1 MEKTQKNN
9 KLNAK
14 DFIFIG
20 IFGAV
25 ALLIFFVT
33 GAIAALTV
41 FGTIANIPIT
51 LFFVSIAFMLL
62 VSKVRKTGSFLIM
75 GTIIVLPGFMAANG
89 IGVGLSIIGW
99 LIAEIIAT
107 KMKYRDKKAIIIP
120 YVVGSTL
127 QTALFTLPMYMSHGE
142 YFVQRKEILHLTD
155 EALQQYLQV
164 VGSWE
169 KEGLI
174 LLSFYQSYNHFCCR
188 SLNNSNN
195 DSLHFYN
202 AGISPKACVKVI
214 QSENENCRNH
224 I

>member
-142 YFVQRKEILHLTD
+142 YFIQRKEILHLTD
-155 EALQQYLQV
+155 EALQHYLKFM
-164 VGSWE
+164 GSWGMYGSMVALTVLTSLIGALISMRILKKHFE
-169 KEGLI
+169 K
-174 LLSFYQSYNHFCCR
+174 
-188 SLNNSNN
+188 
-195 DSLHFYN
+195 
-202 AGISPKACVKVI
+202 AGVI
-214 QSENENCRNH
+214 
-224 I
+224 

>member
-1 MEKTQKNN
+1 MKTKTN

-20 IFGAV
+20 IFGTV

-33 GAIAALTV
+33 GAIAALTL

-51 LFFVSIAFMLL
+51 LFFVSIAFMLAA
-62 VSKVRKTGSFLIM
+62 SKVRKRGIFFIM

-89 IGVGLSIIGW
+89 IGVGLSILGW

-107 KMKYRDKKAIIIP
+107 KMKYRDKKAMIIP

-155 EALQQYLQV
+155 EALQQYLQFM
-164 VGSWE
+164 GSWGMYAAMVALTVITSSLGAFISVRILKKHFE
-169 KEGLI
+169 K
-174 LLSFYQSYNHFCCR
+174 
-188 SLNNSNN
+188 
-195 DSLHFYN
+195 
-202 AGISPKACVKVI
+202 AGMIYATI
-214 QSENENCRNH
+214 
-224 I
+224 

>member
-51 LFFVSIAFMLL
+51 LFF

-169 KEGLI
+169 MYGSMVALTIVTSFLGAWISMRI
-174 LLSFYQSYNHFCCR
+174 LKKHFEK
-188 SLNNSNN
+188 
-195 DSLHFYN
+195 
-202 AGISPKACVKVI
+202 AGVI
-214 QSENENCRNH
+214 
-224 I
+224 